1 MGEPRTDPG
10 ISAPPEGG
18 RWNAG
23 DDDYQVIRLRVSWG
37 AVSILAF
44 AAILT
49 LQLFGRLLKVSLQ
62 QVIFGTAALALA
74 GLVLGLIG
82 MRLGRSRAAARVGAF
97 LNGAVLGIFLLVP
110 IVTGIL
116 RQLR

>member
-1 MGEPRTDPG
+1 MGEQRTDPV
-10 ISAPPEGG
+10 PPAGG
-18 RWNAG
+18 TWNAG

-44 AAILT
+44 AGILI
-49 LQLFGRLLKVSLQ
+49 LQLFGRWLQVSLR

-82 MRLGRSRAAARVGAF
+82 MKFGRGRAAARIGAF

>member
-1 MGEPRTDPG
+1 MGEPRTDPV
-10 ISAPPEGG
+10 PPAGG
-18 RWNAG
+18 TWNTV

-49 LQLFGRLLKVSLQ
+49 LQLFGHWLRVSLP
-62 QVIFGTAALALA
+62 QVILGTAALALA

-82 MRLGRSRAAARVGAF
+82 MKFGSGRGAARIGAF
-97 LNGAVLGIFLLVP
+97 LNGAVLGIFVLVP